1 MNIDRESI
9 SVKNQ
14 VPVTIVIVNWNAGL
28 LLQDCI
34 THLYQ
39 QTVKPDR
46 IIVVDNASTDD
57 SIANIK
63 SFNSIEIISL
73 EENTGFAKGNNIA
86 LEKISTP
93 FVALVNPDAFP
104 EPDWLEQ
111 LLASAARHLDAASIG
126 SMQLKD
132 DVKILD
138 GVGDCYHISG
148 LMWRSRH
155 GKLIRPI
162 DQQEKEIFSPC
173 AAAALYRMDALR
185 KVGFFEESFF
195 CYCEDVDLGFRLR
208 LAGYSSWYQPLA
220 RVKHLGS
227 ATTGGKHSNFSVY
240 YGHRNLM
247 WVYWRNLPL
256 LLIIFSLPIHIAA
269 NVLAIITFTIKGQFS
284 IIIRSKIDGVKGLR
298 QVIRQRRD
306 IQQNKNISVFSLL
319 KHINFLR

>member
-1 MNIDRESI
+1 MNIDRKFS
-9 SVKNQ
+9 SKKQ

-34 THLYQ
+34 AHLSQ
-39 QTVKPDR
+39 QTVTPDR

-63 SFNSIEIISL
+63 SFDSIEIISL
-73 EENTGFAKGNNIA
+73 KENTGFAKGNNIA
-86 LEKISTP
+86 LEQISTP

-111 LLASAARHLDAASIG
+111 LLISASKHPEAASFG

-132 DVKILD
+132 NLKTID
-138 GVGDCYHISG
+138 GIGDCYHISG

-155 GKLIRPI
+155 GKPIRLI

-185 KVGFFEESFF
+185 RVGFFEESFF
-195 CYCEDVDLGFRLR
+195 CYCEDIDLGFRLR

-240 YGHRNLM
+240 YGHRNLI

-256 LLIIFSLPIHIAA
+256 LLLIFSLPIHISA
-269 NVLAIITFTIKGQFS
+269 NILAIITFTIKGQFS
-284 IIIRSKIDGVKGLR
+284 IIIRSKIDGVKELG

-306 IQQNKNISVFSLL
+306 IQKNRNASIFSLL
-319 KHINFLR
+319 KYINFLR